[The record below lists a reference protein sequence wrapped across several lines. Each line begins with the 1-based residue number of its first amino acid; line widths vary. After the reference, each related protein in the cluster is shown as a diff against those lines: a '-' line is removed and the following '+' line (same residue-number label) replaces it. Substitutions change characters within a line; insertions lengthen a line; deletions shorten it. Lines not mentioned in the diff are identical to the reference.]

1 MNHYLF
7 TARSVTMAQRMGQ
20 VLGQGKLPHSVQ
32 RMPVGLTTQG
42 CTYAVRVPE
51 QYFDTALER
60 LQNAGL
66 MPVKI
71 YFHDN
76 NGYSEVTV

>member
-32 RMPVGLTTQG
+32 RMPVGLTNQG
-42 CTYAVRVPE
+42 CTYAVRIPE
-51 QYFDTALER
+51 RYFDAAISR
-60 LQNAGL
+60 LRQAGL
-66 MPVKI
+66 MPVKE
-71 YFHDN
+71 YYHDG
-76 NGYSEVTV
+76 NGYSEVSV